1 MWRRVVRPLPAAFLP
16 ASTSATK
23 RRRQR
28 HITGADFRSVGAAAP
43 PARAVWARDRPKATK
58 TTTGDPEEPGEPVQ
72 EEEEPEEEEEEEE
85 ERWEEPEEANG
96 VIKKSASSLEM
107 EKERESERGC

>member
-1 MWRRVVRPLPAAFLP
+1 MRPLPAAFLP

-28 HITGADFRSVGAAAP
+28 HITGADFRSAGAAAP

-72 EEEEPEEEEEEEE
+72 EEEEPEEPEEEEE